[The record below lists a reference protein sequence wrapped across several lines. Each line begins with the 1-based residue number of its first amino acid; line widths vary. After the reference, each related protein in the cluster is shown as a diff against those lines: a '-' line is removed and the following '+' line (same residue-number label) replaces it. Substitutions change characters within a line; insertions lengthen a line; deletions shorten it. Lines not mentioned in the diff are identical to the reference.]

1 MPHLANALNNK
12 RPKKTW
18 SSFPLFQTELSHPNS
33 ISDLSPK
40 PPVGPSL
47 DSNAQ
52 RGLNRNIVGGVAQ
65 QHDPWS
71 CHQPHPRPYKL
82 NAFGLGGGVGFPVLL
97 CTALDALKPGSPK
110 EITSAHIKP
119 GKGPMGWVLGRPFLF
134 SLILDTTGE

>member
-18 SSFPLFQTELSHPNS
+18 SSFPLFQTELPHPNP
-33 ISDLSPK
+33 ISDLSP
-40 PPVGPSL
+40 PPVGPL

-97 CTALDALKPGSPK
+97 CTALEARKPQRNYFGAYK
-110 EITSAHIKP
+110 TREGA
-119 GKGPMGWVLGRPFLF
+119 
-134 SLILDTTGE
+134 